1 MKENGARKR
10 TKRWVW
16 GIFLVAVS
24 LTSCIDKDAGDIDP
38 SLVYDAEFSLP
49 LGDSL
54 LQAWQFVDTT
64 SLVPLPD
71 TVDKD
76 TIAWFLYDGVFYF
89 SPGELY
95 YRSETA
101 LSLSDFITD
110 TSEITSL
117 TFRINAVNRVPAR
130 MALQLYFA
138 DGNRVVLDSL
148 FPDGP
153 LLLEAAGTGAGGEVT
168 LPYELWK
175 KDVPFTA
182 SMIEELQRM
191 EYAIE
196 EYRLILPDAAV
207 DSIPFYPDQEV
218 WLQMGVRVGLK
229 ITVQ

>member
-1 MKENGARKR
+1 MGRKR
-10 TKRWVW
+10 FRAGAVIV
-16 GIFLVAVS
+16 IFVLLS
-24 LTSCIDKDAGDIDP
+24 SCIDKDAGDIDP
-38 SLVYDAEFSLP
+38 SFVYDAEFSLP

-76 TIAWFLYDGVFYF
+76 TVAWFLYDGVFYF
-89 SPGELY
+89 SPGELF
-95 YRSETA
+95 YRSETS

-130 MALQLYFA
+130 MSLQLYFA
-138 DGNRVVLDSL
+138 DANRVILDSL
-148 FPDGP
+148 FGEGP
-153 LLLEAAGTGAGGEVT
+153 LLLEAAATGAGGEVT
-168 LPYELWK
+168 VPYELWK

-182 SMIEELQRM
+182 PMIDELRHM

-196 EYRLILPDAAV
+196 VYRLILPDAAV
-207 DSIPFYPDQEV
+207 DSIPLCHDQEV